1 MAKNWKKEYEQC
13 EERCRN
19 MPELPDGFGRWCES
33 LFEDLKWMVYKKHG
47 AYADLF
53 CCECGREE
61 TVKIKRGQSYEA
73 QMAEHVFD
81 MPARNE
87 VGECPWCGKKV
98 RFKAGVRTNHE
109 EKKIAWIGQRYQD
122 RSYVLRYFIVMEEY
136 GQKEKARYDAIE
148 LARIFFLEGKRTIK
162 KDYYL
167 YNSFDGVNR
176 WCPHNV
182 GGLGNIILKSGQ
194 IYPVTYKNMEGTAV
208 EYSMARE
215 YAYSR
220 YDHPAYRYG
229 EWEWNIGYY
238 MQQYWMYPVLEMLVK
253 QKAKRLTDAVA
264 RNSENHLM
272 LDKRAKKPWDMLGVR
287 KDRLKDL
294 VQKDSKVTW
303 KWYRYEKEKGIKL
316 KDDLIEWYQ
325 SWGITP
331 RMLNEVIDVVP
342 MSLQQIKNYLE
353 KQEEV
358 TDGGCKGSQAP
369 TVANLLRTWEDY
381 LTMAKEQGHDTK
393 DAIVYRPKD
402 LEQAHARVVAA
413 SARNDAKSEAE
424 KYYKKYPEIK
434 ETMQKAK
441 GRYSYSNSRYCMI
454 IPEQIED
461 VLIEGRTLHHCISAS
476 DRYIGRMAAGETYI
490 GFVRSTERPDVPF
503 YSVEFEPGGTVRQ
516 KRTYYNRHDEHLN
529 DVVEFL
535 REWQE
540 WVRKTM
546 TPEEKRKAKVSE
558 RRRLEDMEEFYKNDP
573 KFAKLTEEDLLVNSN
588 VPPQIMLDVSRY
600 ILGAGRTRNSEA
612 GQQALAPAM

>member
-19 MPELPDGFGRWCES
+19 MPELPDDFERWCES
-33 LFEDLKWMVYKKHG
+33 LFGDLKWMVYKKHG

-53 CCECGREE
+53 CCECGHEG
-61 TVKIKRGQSYEA
+61 TLKIKRGQSYEE
-73 QMAEHVFD
+73 QMAAKVFE

-98 RFKAGVRTNHE
+98 IFKAGVRTMRA
-109 EKKIAWIGQRYQD
+109 EKEIAWIGQRYQD
-122 RSYVLRYFIVMEEY
+122 RSYVLRYFIVTEEY
-136 GQKEKARYDAIE
+136 GPREKVRYNAIE
-148 LARIFFLEGKRTIK
+148 LARIFFLEGKRTMK

-167 YNSFDGVNR
+167 YDSYRGTNE
-176 WCPHNV
+176 WCPHNA
-182 GGLGNIILKSGQ
+182 GGLSNIILKEGQ
-194 IYPVTYKNMEGTAV
+194 IYPMTYKSMEGTAV

-238 MQQYWMYPVLEMLVK
+238 MQAYWRYPVLEMLVK
-253 QKAKRLTDAVA
+253 KKAKRLAEAVI
-264 RNSENHLM
+264 NNVENYLK
-272 LDKRAKKPWDMLGVR
+272 LNKRAKKPWDMLGVR

-294 VQKDSKVTW
+294 VQKDSKATW
-303 KWYRYEKEKGIKL
+303 KWYQYEKEKGIKL

-331 RMLNEVIDVVP
+331 RMLNEVVDVVP
-342 MSLQQIKNYLE
+342 MSLHQIKNYLQ
-353 KQEEV
+353 KQKEV
-358 TDGGCKGSQAP
+358 TGGVHKGSQAP
-369 TVANLLRTWEDY
+369 MVVNLLRTWGDY
-381 LTMAKEQGHDTK
+381 LAMAKEQGHDMA
-393 DAIVYRPKD
+393 DAIVYKPKD
-402 LEQAHARVVAA
+402 LEQAHARTVAEA
-413 SARNDAKSEAE
+413 AKKDAKSEAE
-424 KYYKKYPEIK
+424 KYYKEYPKIK

-441 GRYSYSNSRYCMI
+441 DRYGYSNSRYCMI

-490 GFVRSTERPDVPF
+490 GFVRRTERPDVPF

-600 ILGAGRTRNSEA
+600 ILGAGRTGNSEA